1 MKKKIALFL
10 LVAGLSLASF
20 TNVNAKTDESV
31 QDVTYVETT
40 DEQLNDEEWERENDP
55 LYEKYANEQVSVYSR
70 SISDLT
76 SAKSTSITGSSN
88 IEWGKGLTHDPQ
100 FDNCKKVYGID
111 VSKWQKTIDWKA
123 VKDAGVEFAIIRL
136 GYRAQASG
144 TLTLDECFDQNIQG
158 AHDAGIKIGVYFYTQ
173 AITTKEA
180 KAEAQFCVEKLTK
193 YPGYLS
199 FPIMYDIE
207 NTSTDRMGKA
217 NVTTA
222 QRTSFCQAFC
232 DEAIASGYKSGVYA
246 SLYYFKDKLQPEKF
260 SSEYHNWLARYS
272 KAYNTN
278 GVKYE
283 YPYEMWQYSDG
294 DSSNK
299 NIVSVKIPGISGNV
313 DLDVYYAQTPD
324 KVTDLKQSSNTADSI
339 NLTWR
344 KQSNVNGYEVVV
356 YNEKGETVNVLNCK
370 DAQISVGGLESG
382 STYKFRVRAY
392 FSSEE
397 TVYGS
402 YSETVTTTTKPA
414 KVEGISEHSYTATC
428 IKIQWKA
435 VNGATSYK
443 VYKYNSSNKKYE
455 LLGTTSSTIYKV
467 SGLKKNTKYY
477 FKVVAN
483 RTLNDKSY
491 DGAESTKFQAATKPD
506 KTEQVAK
513 KNVTTT
519 AIRLTWKKQSG
530 VSAYEIACY
539 DNSNK
544 LIKKVTTSGNTNTIA
559 VNKLNP
565 GVTYRFKVRS
575 YIKTTS
581 NAYVYGVY
589 SSDISMTTKPAKVT
603 NLDVSV
609 TTRNS
614 VTLSWDKVTGAS
626 GYKIY
631 SYNTKTKKYKL
642 LATTKKLSYKVTKLS
657 TAQKYTYKVQAY
669 RTFSKATYEGS
680 KSDSITVSTAPD
692 VVTGIKQTQRAPKAI
707 TITWKKVKGATG
719 YRVYRYDMNGKLLAK
734 FDTKTNSFKDRELEA
749 GKYIYKVR
757 AYVHTNDHD
766 SFGSY
771 SKAYTGC
778 TKAWKVSGIAV
789 NAVNDDSVTIQWTKQ
804 SGVSGY
810 EIYLYDEKT
819 DSYKLAGKTKSY
831 KYKLNNL
838 KADKTYKIKIRGY
851 VILDKKNY
859 YGAMSN
865 EFEFTVAQ

>member
-10 LVAGLSLASF
+10 LVAGLSLAPF
-20 TNVNAKTDESV
+20 TNVNAKTDMSV

-55 LYEKYANEQVSVYSR
+55 LYEKYANEPVSVYSR
-70 SISDLT
+70 SINQFTT
-76 SAKSTSITGSSN
+76 SGSTSITGSSN

-123 VKDAGVEFAIIRL
+123 VKEAGVEFAIIRL
-136 GYRAQASG
+136 GYRAQATG

-173 AITTKEA
+173 AITAKEA
-180 KAEAQFCVEKLTK
+180 KAEAQFCVQKLEN

-207 NTSTDRMGKA
+207 NTATDRMGKA
-217 NVTTA
+217 DLTTA

-232 DEAIASGYKSGVYA
+232 DEAIANGYKSGIYA

-260 SSEYHNWLARYS
+260 SSDYHNWLARYS
-272 KAYNTN
+272 KSYNTN

-299 NIVSVKIPGISGNV
+299 KIVSVKIPGISGNV
-313 DLDVYYAQTPD
+313 DLDVYYAKTPD
-324 KVTDLKQSSNTADSI
+324 KVSELKQASNETGSI
-339 NLTWR
+339 NLTWK

-356 YNEKGETVNVLNCK
+356 YNENEEVLNVLNCQ
-370 DAQISVGGLESG
+370 DAKITVDGLESG
-382 STYKFRVRAY
+382 TTYKFRVRAY

-397 TVYGS
+397 IVYGS
-402 YSETVTTTTKPA
+402 YSELITLTTKPA

-428 IKIQWKA
+428 IKLQWNA

-455 LLGTTSSTIYKV
+455 LFGTTSSTIYKV
-467 SGLKKNTKYY
+467 TGLKKNTKYY
-477 FKVVAN
+477 FKVVAS
-483 RTLNDKSY
+483 RTLNDTTY

-506 KTEQVAK
+506 KTEKVAK

-519 AIRLTWKKQSG
+519 AIRLTWKKQSN
-530 VSAYEIACY
+530 VSGYEIACY
-539 DNSNK
+539 DKSGK
-544 LIKKVTTSGNTNTIA
+544 LIKKVTISENTNTIA
-559 VNKLNP
+559 VNKLKP
-565 GVTYRFKVRS
+565 GVTYKFYVRS
-575 YIKTTS
+575 YIKTAS

-589 SSDISMTTKPAKVT
+589 SSVVSMTTKPAKVS
-603 NLDVSV
+603 NLDASV
-609 TTRNS
+609 TTKNS
-614 VTLSWDKVTGAS
+614 ITLSWDKVTGAS
-626 GYKIY
+626 GYRIY
-631 SYNTKTKKYKL
+631 SYNSKTKKYKL
-642 LATTKKLSYKVTKLS
+642 LATTKNLSYKVTKLS
-657 TAQKYTYKVQAY
+657 TAKKYTYKVQAY
-669 RTFSKATYEGS
+669 RTFSKVAYEGS
-680 KSDSITVSTAPD
+680 KSDSITVSTSPD
-692 VVTGIKQTQRAPKAI
+692 IVTGINQTQRAPKAI
-707 TITWKKVKGATG
+707 TITWKKVKRATG

-734 FDTKTNSFKDRELEA
+734 FDTKTNSFKDRELVA
-749 GKYIYKVR
+749 GKYTYRVR

-789 NAVNDDSVTIQWTKQ
+789 NSVNDDGVTIQWKKQ
-804 SGVSGY
+804 SGVNGY

-819 DSYKLAGKTKSY
+819 DSYKLVGKTKSY
-831 KYKLNNL
+831 KYKFNNL
-838 KADKTYKIKIRGY
+838 KANKTYKIKIRGY
-851 VILDKKNY
+851 VTLDKKNY

-865 EFEFTVAQ
+865 EFEFNVAQ